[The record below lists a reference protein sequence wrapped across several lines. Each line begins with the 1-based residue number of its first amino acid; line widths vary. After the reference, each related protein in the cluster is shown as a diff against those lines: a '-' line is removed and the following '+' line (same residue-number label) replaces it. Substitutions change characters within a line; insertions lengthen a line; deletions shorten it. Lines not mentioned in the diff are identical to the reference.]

1 MPTFKYAIVSDTD
14 EKLVLTRI
22 NEMGAQ
28 GWRAVTLT
36 LHGGVIFALLE
47 AEVT

>member
-1 MPTFKYAIVSDTD
+1 MPTFKYAIVSDPD

-36 LHGGVIFALLE
+36 VQGGVLFVLLK

>member
-1 MPTFKYAIVSDTD
+1 MATFKYAIVSDPD

-28 GWRAVTLT
+28 GWRAVTFT
-36 LHGGVIFALLE
+36 LHGGVLFVLME
-47 AEVT
+47 TEVN